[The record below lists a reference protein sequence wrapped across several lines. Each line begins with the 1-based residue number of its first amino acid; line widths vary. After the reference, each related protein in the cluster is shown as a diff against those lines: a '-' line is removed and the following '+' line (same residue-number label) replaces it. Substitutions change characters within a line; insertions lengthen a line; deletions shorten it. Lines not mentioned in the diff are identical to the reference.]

1 MLHPNSRTPLRDTP
15 LRRNLGP
22 RHLTAR
28 TRLVTATN
36 AEKCESR
43 VTRLEDNTVSNVGW
57 EIEYNIN
64 RAIIVNVEYVP
75 IRVNTISYQIMTG
88 RVVDHYGSIRK
99 FRP

>member
-43 VTRLEDNTVSNVGW
+43 ETS
-57 EIEYNIN
+57 
-64 RAIIVNVEYVP
+64 
-75 IRVNTISYQIMTG
+75 M
-88 RVVDHYGSIRK
+88 K
-99 FRP
+99 

>member
-43 VTRLEDNTVSNVGW
+43 VSKESLNLELD
-57 EIEYNIN
+57 
-64 RAIIVNVEYVP
+64 
-75 IRVNTISYQIMTG
+75 
-88 RVVDHYGSIRK
+88 
-99 FRP
+99 FRSHAAA

>member
-36 AEKCESR
+36 AEKCE
-43 VTRLEDNTVSNVGW
+43 
-57 EIEYNIN
+57 
-64 RAIIVNVEYVP
+64 
-75 IRVNTISYQIMTG
+75 IRDEMKQKIYPACTSKHPG
-88 RVVDHYGSIRK
+88 
-99 FRP
+99 

>member
-43 VTRLEDNTVSNVGW
+43 EELEGSGKCLIL
-57 EIEYNIN
+57 E
-64 RAIIVNVEYVP
+64 AC
-75 IRVNTISYQIMTG
+75 TG
-88 RVVDHYGSIRK
+88 
-99 FRP
+99 

>member
-1 MLHPNSRTPLRDTP
+1 TAGASAEHSVFNGGLLFAPPMLHPNSRTPLRDTP

-43 VTRLEDNTVSNVGW
+43 DPDIPN
-57 EIEYNIN
+57 
-64 RAIIVNVEYVP
+64 
-75 IRVNTISYQIMTG
+75 
-88 RVVDHYGSIRK
+88 
-99 FRP
+99 

>member
-43 VTRLEDNTVSNVGW
+43 AAREARRKKIYLG
-57 EIEYNIN
+57 
-64 RAIIVNVEYVP
+64 VND
-75 IRVNTISYQIMTG
+75 T
-88 RVVDHYGSIRK
+88 YG
-99 FRP
+99 